1 MRKGTDFA
9 PFLRNHQGLLLLKN
23 IKYFQLILCVC
34 LSFGSAAQQLIVN
47 WQRVAGGERNEV
59 AYSGVET
66 SDGGYMVVG
75 STNSKNT
82 FDVKDS
88 RGYDGVGGNDF
99 WVVKVNNAGVIEWSK
114 TFGGTKDDIATSV
127 VKTPNDEYVIL
138 GTTQSNDGDAQYNG
152 TNVGLLMVRL
162 KLNGDVVAKRL
173 FAGGSQSASV
183 KYAEPSSFY
192 KPTLKVLS
200 NGQLVVAASRSTGV
214 APFTGYD
221 YYLALLS
228 AFGDTIWE
236 KTFGGGLED
245 FPNDIIQTSDGNLL
259 MVGGTL
265 SLERD
270 IPGAGQGFYDV
281 LAIKVDAL
289 GRQVWE
295 KGYGGLGYD
304 VGYAVMENSTKNG
317 YYILG
322 ESSSSNVTMGTSLGE
337 KDGIILKISPT
348 GLLENRYRFGGAD
361 NDGLY
366 HFVRGED
373 GLIYAVGTS
382 QSDIGTVTTRGT
394 LTDLWLMVLNETTM
408 KADHHKLL
416 GGADIDLA
424 RSVTYNSK
432 KGLFIAGSSRS
443 TDTDVALNRGQ
454 SDFWIL
460 NMTPPPPI
468 LFGKF
473 DVFLNENQ
481 YIELK
486 WTTTFENNSQ
496 YILVEKSVDNKTFNT
511 REEVSAAG
519 SSNAIKTYNYVD
531 KNPVF
536 GKNYYRLRYVD
547 ATNKYYSGPSGSY
560 TYTPLATE
568 PATLQAASLAYPN
581 PASGSFFVKTK
592 IKNPEF
598 ELTNVLG
605 LRLPLRINQ
614 ISDDEFGVEINNQK
628 VEGLYLLKIY
638 NSEEKQVLKVLLK

>member
-1 MRKGTDFA
+1 MQKLFKYI
-9 PFLRNHQGLLLLKN
+9 LLLNLLFQNSGLK
-23 IKYFQLILCVC
+23 
-34 LSFGSAAQQLIVN
+34 AQQLIVN
-47 WQRVAGGERNEV
+47 WQKVAGGERNEV

-66 SDGGYMVVG
+66 TDGGYIVVG

-82 FDVKDS
+82 FDVKES
-88 RGYDGVGGNDF
+88 KGYDGTGGNDF
-99 WVVKVNNAGVIEWSK
+99 WVVKVNSAGSIEWSK
-114 TFGGTKDDIATSV
+114 TFGGTKDDVATSIA
-127 VKTPNDEYVIL
+127 KTQNDEYVIL
-138 GTTQSNDGDAQYNG
+138 GTTQSSDGDAQYNG
-152 TNVGLLMVRL
+152 SNGGLLLVRL
-162 KLNGDVVAKRL
+162 KLNGDVVSKRL
-173 FAGGSQSASV
+173 FAGGSISASV
-183 KYAEPSSFY
+183 KYAEPTSYY
-192 KPTLKVLS
+192 KPTIKVLT
-200 NGQLVVAASRSTGV
+200 NGQMVVAASRSVGA
-214 APFTGYD
+214 APFSGYD
-221 YYLALLS
+221 FYLALLS

-245 FPNDIIQTSDGNLL
+245 YPNDIIQTSDGHLL

-270 IPGAGQGFYDV
+270 ISGAGQGFYDI

-304 VGYAVMENSTKNG
+304 VGYAVLENTTKNG

-322 ESSSSNVTMGTSLGE
+322 ESSSSNVTMGTSFGE
-337 KDGIILKISPT
+337 KDGIILKITSN
-348 GLLENRYRFGGAD
+348 GILENRFRFGGTE

-366 HFVRGED
+366 NLTRGDD

-408 KADHHKLL
+408 KADYHKLL

-460 NMTPPPPI
+460 NMAPPPPI

-486 WTTTFENNSQ
+486 WTTTYENNSQ
-496 YILVEKSVDNKTFNT
+496 YILVEKSIDNKTFT
-511 REEVSAAG
+511 LKEEVFAAG
-519 SSNAIKTYNYVD
+519 SSNAIKTYNFID
-531 KNPVF
+531 KNPIY

-547 ATNKYYSGPSGSY
+547 VLNKYYNGPAG
-560 TYTPLATE
+560 TYNYSPLATE
-568 PATLQAASLAYPN
+568 PINQIQKSIIYPN
-581 PASGSFFVKTK
+581 PASGSFFVKTNL
-592 IKNPEF
+592 KNPEF
-598 ELTNVLG
+598 DLHSLIG
-605 LRLPLRINQ
+605 LKVSIDVSQLA
-614 ISDDEFGVEINNQK
+614 DEEYVIDPKGKVMPGV
-628 VEGLYLLKIY
+628 YFLKIH
-638 NSEEKQVLKVLLK
+638 NSEEKQFQKILMK